1 MAVAKRSLMKDP
13 NADSHFLKKTDDY
26 DITKRKKR
34 TSRDDELNYKPD
46 EKYFFMQKKHNIGPP
61 QPNRTHMNR
70 QNSDEQDDETLIR
83 ETQAALKSLSGGW
96 PDSRGSLYKIGDQDE
111 NPTFQNLFDDKHN
124 GHKMSPTISTTTGT
138 EGGMDVQYKD
148 GYLYKDFSMKCRSDI
163 KSLQKFRRDKDESI
177 LQQRHKELA
186 KCNSQYQP
194 HDFTE
199 LVDDSSGELMDIG
212 GVKDDFNRRDIKGDM
227 YVNYNC
233 TMRPTFSQLSAFK
246 PLVDN
251 RKNCPTN
258 IPPGTYPIDNSYGTY
273 GSDGQVN
280 LCESDTKTDK
290 RKNALK
296 SHIKEEE
303 AAKPVGSPDSKHYTI
318 LQPAG
323 VGSKAASVIEDVA
336 RDGVVSVSAVSST
349 SSPDI
354 STVSSTTVNDK
365 LMYDRMVPPFS
376 PGSINKGESMQTV
389 TIIENIRGLAR
400 LSFLS
405 F

>member
-13 NADSHFLKKTDDY
+13 NTDSHFLKKTDDY

-34 TSRDDELNYKPD
+34 TSREDELNYKSD

-61 QPNRTHMNR
+61 QTNRMHMNR

-83 ETQAALKSLSGGW
+83 ETQAALKSLSGSW

-111 NPTFQNLFDDKHN
+111 NPTFQNLFDDKH
-124 GHKMSPTISTTTGT
+124 KMSPTISTTTGT
-138 EGGMDVQYKD
+138 EGVLDAQYKD
-148 GYLYKDFSMKCRSDI
+148 GFLYKDFSVKCRSDI
-163 KSLQKFRRDKDESI
+163 KSLQKFRREKDESL
-177 LQQRHKELA
+177 LQQRHKDLT

-212 GVKDDFNRRDIKGDM
+212 GAKDDFIRRDVKGDM
-227 YVNYNC
+227 YINYNC
-233 TMRPTFSQLSAFK
+233 GMRPTFSQTSAFK
-246 PLVDN
+246 PLSDN

-258 IPPGTYPIDNSYGTY
+258 IPGSYTLDSSYGNY
-273 GSDGQVN
+273 GSDVQVN
-280 LCESDTKTDK
+280 LCESDMKNDK
-290 RKNALK
+290 KKNALK

-303 AAKPVGSPDSKHYTI
+303 AAKAVDSPDSKHYTI

-336 RDGVVSVSAVSST
+336 REGVVSVSAVSST
-349 SSPDI
+349 SSPEI
-354 STVSSTTVNDK
+354 SAVSSTTVNDK

-376 PGSINKGESMQTV
+376 PGSINKGNFFLCYV
-389 TIIENIRGLAR
+389 TDIIRHFTKYVSIQR
-400 LSFLS
+400 LT
-405 F
+405 